1 MAVLTSLHKRKKSS
15 KLTKMAIVWSFAQQQ
30 TLVYVYNVYNTQE
43 IFLNIQ
49 IVKIDFTLPELLR

>member
-15 KLTKMAIVWSFAQQQ
+15 KQTKMAIVWSFAQQQ
-30 TLVYVYNVYNTQE
+30 TLVYVYNTQE